1 MELNDTEKRLEFRT
15 LAKTKFELLDEL
27 YLTATHGEHIEER
40 NPARDLMFKIWGLS
54 PQECMELV
62 QNTKETYRLPEQ
74 HKRSVS
80 ERIAEIRQQHGQ
92 EASPQMEFEIQP
104 KNQTR

>member
-1 MELNDTEKRLEFRT
+1 MELNDTEKRLVFRT
-15 LAKTKFELLDEL
+15 LAKTKFEL
-27 YLTATHGEHIEER
+27 YLTATHGERIEER
-40 NPARDLMFKIWGLS
+40 NPARDLMVKIWGLS